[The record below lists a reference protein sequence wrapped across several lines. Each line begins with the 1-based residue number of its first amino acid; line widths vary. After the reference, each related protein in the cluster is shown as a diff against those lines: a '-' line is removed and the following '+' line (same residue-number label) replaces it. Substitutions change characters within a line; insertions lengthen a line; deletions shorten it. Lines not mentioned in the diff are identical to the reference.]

1 MLELKDITVKF
12 DDFQLK
18 NINLNIKDGE
28 YFVLLG
34 LSGAGKSVLLEC
46 IAGLNKPVTGQVFLE
61 GRDITKARIQ
71 DREVGLVFQDHAVF
85 PHMRVF
91 DNIAYPIVKDLPK
104 QEVKAKVE
112 ELAGLMNISHLLHRS
127 PTTLSGGELQRV
139 ALARTLARN
148 PKCLLLDEPL
158 SSLDVQLRDE
168 LRALLRKLNRMGQTI
183 IHVTHDYEEAIALA
197 HHVAIV
203 QNGEI
208 IQTGTPMEVFSN
220 PVSDFV
226 AKFGGIKNFFKVNMI
241 DHDHVETENG
251 VRIQILPQ
259 HHITPGY
266 VMFQSEEVIVSKQRN
281 ESSMTN
287 QFKGTV
293 IDIIPCF
300 EGAEIR
306 IKNGITLSA
315 FITHQSMEK
324 LSVSIGDEL
333 WANFKASII
342 KFLPAS

>member
-12 DDFQLK
+12 DDFGLK
-18 NINLNIKDGE
+18 NVNLNIKQGE

-46 IAGLNKPVTGQVFLE
+46 IAGLNKPVWGKVLLE
-61 GRDITKARIQ
+61 GKNITNDRIQ

-85 PHMRVF
+85 PHMSAF
-91 DNIAYPIVKDLPK
+91 DNIAYPLIK
-104 QEVKAKVE
+104 QYSKKEIHTKVE
-112 ELAGLMNISHLLHRS
+112 ELASLMNIKHLLHRS

-139 ALARTLARN
+139 AFARTLARN

-158 SSLDVQLRDE
+158 SSLDVQLKDE

-183 IHVTHDYEEAIALA
+183 VHVTHDYEEAIALA
-197 HHVAIV
+197 HKIAIV

-208 IQTGTPMEVFSN
+208 IQSGTPMEVFSN

-226 AKFGGIKNFFKVNMI
+226 AKFGGIKNFFEVKMI
-241 DHDHVETENG
+241 DIDHVETKNG
-251 VRIQILPQ
+251 TRIQIRPQ
-259 HHITPGY
+259 HQMGSGY
-266 VMFQSEEVIVSKQRN
+266 IMFSSEEVILSKQKN
-281 ESSMTN
+281 ESSITN
-287 QFKGTV
+287 QFQGTV
-293 IDIIPCF
+293 IDIIPSF

-306 IKNGITLSA
+306 IQEGITLSA
-315 FITHQSMEK
+315 FITHQSLEK
-324 LSVSIGDEL
+324 LSFTIGDKI
-333 WANFKASII
+333 WANFKASIV